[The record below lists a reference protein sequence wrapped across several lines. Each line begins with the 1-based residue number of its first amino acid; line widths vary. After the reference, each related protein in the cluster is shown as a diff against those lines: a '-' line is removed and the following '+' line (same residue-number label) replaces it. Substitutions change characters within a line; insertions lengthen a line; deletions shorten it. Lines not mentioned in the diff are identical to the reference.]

1 MTNDK
6 HMKPYKKHKYYSK
19 FFTSFKFQFELLPRV
34 SFGYHKLKIDLIA
47 IEWLWFGFYLQI
59 FEQ

>member
-1 MTNDK
+1 
-6 HMKPYKKHKYYSK
+6 MKPYKKHKYYSE
-19 FFTSFKFQFELLPRV
+19 FFTSFTFQFELLPRI